1 MIAFH
6 APNELSAADRL
17 EEAER
22 ILKDSL
28 GDARS
33 FLGDSNPTTIL
44 SARRLATLLERRE
57 RFAEALAVRR
67 DELAR
72 TAKARGDGDV
82 FVAIGLNLLGQ
93 HGLKSGQPTLAEAY
107 FVKALAARQTL
118 HPAGS
123 WRIDE
128 ARGMVGVA
136 RLRARRY
143 GAAEADLLAAYEG
156 LRAHR
161 GSDAAETQAVKAHL
175 VDLYERWSRP
185 ERARQYR

>member
-1 MIAFH
+1 MAREGAAMWLRLRGPGHEETLLAHQFLARVLI
-6 APNELSAADRL
+6 SAGKV

-33 FLGDSNPTTIL
+33 FLGDGNPTTIL
-44 SARRLATLLERRE
+44 SARRLATLLEQQE

-93 HGLKSGQPTLAEAY
+93 HGLKSGRLALAEAY
-107 FVKALAARQTL
+107 FVKALDVRQKL
-118 HPAGS
+118 HPAGN

-136 RLRARRY
+136 RLRARRF
-143 GAAEADLLAAYEG
+143 GAAEADFLPRTRDCACIAD
-156 LRAHR
+156 R
-161 GSDAAETQAVKAHL
+161 TPP
-175 VDLYERWSRP
+175 RP
-185 ERARQYR
+185 RP